1 MFETNP
7 RCLPVSTTGVK
18 YLVARLSYPDM
29 YAAAGV
35 YFAARQEGQKDEGQA
50 FGQER
55 FYQVGLW
62 IFVIGF
68 VLFA

>member
-1 MFETNP
+1 M
-7 RCLPVSTTGVK
+7 STTGVK
-18 YLVARLSYPDM
+18 YLVARLSYPGM

-55 FYQVGLW
+55 FC
-62 IFVIGF
+62 GF
-68 VLFA
+68 S

>member
-1 MFETNP
+1 M
-7 RCLPVSTTGVK
+7 STTGVK
-18 YLVARLSYPDM
+18 YLVARLSYPGM

-50 FGQER
+50 IGQER

>member
-1 MFETNP
+1 M
-7 RCLPVSTTGVK
+7 S
-18 YLVARLSYPDM
+18 
-29 YAAAGV
+29 AGV
-35 YFAARQEGQKDEGQA
+35 HYWGEVPGGEAVLPRHVRGRRRVGVKDEGQA

>member
-1 MFETNP
+1 MAEDP
-7 RCLPVSTTGVK
+7 
-18 YLVARLSYPDM
+18 AE
-29 YAAAGV
+29 

-50 FGQER
+50 IGQER